1 MMTSDQ
7 IEGSPALNLDA
18 LERKVWMRYFEDGIN
33 DLYLGMLLLLMGA
46 GLFAPEKDTL
56 PTNHILLLATIG
68 LLVCAGYFLA
78 KRFITYPRIGM
89 VKFGPR
95 AKVRQ
100 KRATVLLSL
109 SALVGLALFVIFM
122 LSASGGL
129 GITAP
134 DILYPVAWSVNC
146 LLVFGLTGYFWG
158 QNRLYLIAVLY
169 ALPLPLLIGF
179 RQILGANIGFLAFA
193 VPATPIV
200 VIGAVLLIRFIR
212 NYPLPHEM
220 SNVRSSR

>member
-146 LLVFGLTGYFWG
+146 LLVFGLTGYF
-158 QNRLYLIAVLY
+158 Y
-169 ALPLPLLIGF
+169 
-179 RQILGANIGFLAFA
+179 IGFLAFA